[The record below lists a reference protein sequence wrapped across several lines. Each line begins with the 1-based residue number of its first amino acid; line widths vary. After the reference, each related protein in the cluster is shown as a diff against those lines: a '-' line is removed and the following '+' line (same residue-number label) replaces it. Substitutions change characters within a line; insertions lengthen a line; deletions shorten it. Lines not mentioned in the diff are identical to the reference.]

1 MDLWKSALT
10 RPRYENLRA
19 SMAVV
24 AMNTLTEQRTQ
35 ILDKVAAIVERR
47 LYDSTLKNLWST
59 LVRERYQD
67 ILLSPDD
74 ETLEQR
80 INNLLQ
86 QLGVSHVGFFHERKP
101 RAEAKL
107 AIAATFY
114 AYGGDSGPQWVFQDV
129 HPGGAAHQ
137 AGVQPGDFL
146 LQVADSPV
154 MPPNLPTFA
163 LGTDV
168 PVQIETRAGR
178 RVHAQIRVPQSKSK
192 QRPLVELQPVS
203 WTKLDEETGYLKVAM
218 FPGVIGVDLARE
230 LDQAIQALACQRL
243 VIDLRG
249 NSGGGI
255 GSLRLMSY
263 LTPGRVK
270 VGYSVSRQLL
280 AQDNFDPATLPRFQR
295 IPRSKGELYLRLPL
309 MAWRARKKSV
319 LVATEGLGVQPFQGR
334 VALLI
339 NEHSASSSEMVA
351 AFASE
356 NKLATLV
363 GTKTPG
369 RLTGASSF
377 PVGHGYRVALPV
389 SAYRT
394 WQGTTVEGQGV
405 APNVQV
411 PFSVEA
417 IRQGR
422 DVQLEA
428 ALQAVRSA

>member
-1 MDLWKSALT
+1 
-10 RPRYENLRA
+10 
-19 SMAVV
+19 MAV
-24 AMNTLTEQRTQ
+24 MSTLTEQQRTQ

-47 LYDSTLKNLWST
+47 LYDSTLKDLWRT
-59 LVRERYQD
+59 LVREQYQD
-67 ILLSPDD
+67 ILLSPNDD
-74 ETLEQR
+74 IFEQKV
-80 INNLLQ
+80 NGLLQ
-86 QLGVSHVGFFHERKP
+86 QLNVSHVGFFHERKP
-101 RAEAKL
+101 RAGAKL
-107 AIAATFY
+107 AIAATFH
-114 AYGGDSGPQWVFQDV
+114 AYSGDNGPQWVFQDI

-146 LQVADSPV
+146 LQVADCPV

-168 PVQIETRAGR
+168 PVEIETRAGR
-178 RVHAQIRVPQSKSK
+178 RVRTQIRVPQSKTK
-192 QRPLVELQPVS
+192 KRPLVELKPVS
-203 WTKLDEETGYLKVAM
+203 WTKLDAETGYLKVSM

-230 LDQAIQALACQRL
+230 LDQAIQELACRRL

-280 AQDNFDPATLPRFQR
+280 AQNNFDPATLPCFQR

-309 MAWRARKKSV
+309 MAWRARKRSV
-319 LVATEGLGVQPFQGR
+319 LVATEGLGIQPFQGR

-351 AFASE
+351 AFAAE
-356 NKLATLV
+356 NKLAVLV

-377 PVGHGYRVALPV
+377 PVGYGYRVALPV

-394 WQGTTVEGQGV
+394 WQGTTVEGEGV
-405 APNVQV
+405 TPNMLV

-428 ALQAVRSA
+428 ALQTVRSA

>member
-1 MDLWKSALT
+1 
-10 RPRYENLRA
+10 
-19 SMAVV
+19 MAVIV
-24 AMNTLTEQRTQ
+24 MNTLTEQQRTQ
-35 ILDKVAAIVERR
+35 ILDKIAAIAEQR
-47 LYDSTLKNLWST
+47 LYDPALKDLWRA
-59 LVRERYQD
+59 LVPKWYQNIIKSRD
-67 ILLSPDD
+67 N
-74 ETLEQR
+74 EVFEQSV
-80 INNLLQ
+80 NNLLQ

-101 RAEAKL
+101 RAGAKL

-114 AYGGDSGPQWVFQDV
+114 AYGGDNGPQWVFQDV

-146 LQVADSPV
+146 LQIADHPV

-168 PVQIETRAGR
+168 PVEIETRAGR
-178 RVHAQIRVPQSKSK
+178 RVRAQIRVPHSKTK
-192 QRPLVELQPVS
+192 RRPLVEVQPVS

-218 FPGVIGVDLARE
+218 FPGVIGVDLARQ
-230 LDQAIQALACQRL
+230 LDQAVHELACRRL

-263 LTPGRVK
+263 LTPNRVK

-280 AQDNFDPATLPRFQR
+280 AQDNFDPATLPCFQR
-295 IPRSKGELYLRLPL
+295 IPHSKGELYLRLPL
-309 MAWRARKKSV
+309 MAWRARKRSV
-319 LVATEGLGVQPFQGR
+319 LVATEGLGIQPFQGR

-351 AFASE
+351 AFAAE
-356 NKLATLV
+356 NKLAILV

-377 PVGHGYRVALPV
+377 PVGYGYRVALPV

-405 APNVQV
+405 TPNMLV

-422 DVQLEA
+422 DVQLQA
-428 ALQAVRSA
+428 ALQAVRSS

>member
-1 MDLWKSALT
+1 
-10 RPRYENLRA
+10 
-19 SMAVV
+19 MAVI
-24 AMNTLTEQRTQ
+24 AMNTLTEQQRTQ
-35 ILDKVAAIVERR
+35 VLDKLAAIVEQR
-47 LYDSTLKNLWST
+47 LYDLTLKGLWGT
-59 LVRERYQD
+59 LIREQQQH
-67 ILLSPDD
+67 ILRSSDD
-74 ETLEQR
+74 EIFEQR

-86 QLGVSHVGFFHERKP
+86 QLGVSHVGFFHEAKP
-101 RAEAKL
+101 RAGAKL
-107 AIAATFY
+107 AIAATFHTY
-114 AYGGDSGPQWVFQDV
+114 PGDHGPQWVFQDV
-129 HPGGAAHQ
+129 HPGGAAHK
-137 AGVQPGDFL
+137 AGVQPGDVL
-146 LQVADSPV
+146 LQVADRPV
-154 MPPNLPTFA
+154 TPPDLPTFA
-163 LGTDV
+163 LGTEV
-168 PVQIETRAGR
+168 PVEIETRAGR
-178 RVHAQIRVPQSKSK
+178 RVQTQIRVPQSKTK
-192 QRPLVELQPVS
+192 KRPLIELQPVS
-203 WTKLDEETGYLKVAM
+203 WTKLEEETGYLKVSM

-230 LDQAIQALACQRL
+230 LDQAIQELACRRL

-263 LTPGRVK
+263 LTPGRLK

-280 AQDNFDPATLPRFQR
+280 AQDNFDPATLPCFQR

-309 MAWRARKKSV
+309 MAWRARKRSV
-319 LVATEGLGVQPFQGR
+319 LVATEGLGTQPFQGR

-351 AFASE
+351 AFAAE

-394 WQGTTVEGQGV
+394 WQGATVEGQGIV
-405 APNVQV
+405 PHLEI

-422 DVQLEA
+422 DVQLET
-428 ALQAVRSA
+428 ALQAVRSM

>member
-1 MDLWKSALT
+1 MS
-10 RPRYENLRA
+10 
-19 SMAVV
+19 
-24 AMNTLTEQRTQ
+24 TLTEQQRTQ
-35 ILDKVAAIVERR
+35 ILDKIAAIVERR
-47 LYDSTLKNLWST
+47 LYDSTLKNLWRI
-59 LVRERYQD
+59 LVRKRYQD

-74 ETLEQR
+74 ETFEQR
-80 INNLLQ
+80 VNDLLQ
-86 QLGVSHVGFFHERKP
+86 QLGVSHIGFFHEAKP
-101 RAEAKL
+101 RAGAKL

-114 AYGGDSGPQWVFQDV
+114 AYCGNGRPQWVFQDV

-137 AGVQPGDFL
+137 VGVQPGDFL
-146 LQVADSPV
+146 PQVADCPV
-154 MPPNLPTFA
+154 MPPTLPTFA

-168 PVQIETRAGR
+168 PMEIETRAGR
-178 RVHAQIRVPQSKSK
+178 RVRAQIQVPQSKTK
-192 QRPLVELQPVS
+192 QRPLVELKPVS

-230 LDQAIQALACQRL
+230 LDQAIKGLACRRL

-263 LTPGRVK
+263 LTPNRVE
-270 VGYSVSRQLL
+270 VGYSISRQLL
-280 AQDNFDPATLPRFQR
+280 AQDNFDPATLPCFQR
-295 IPRSKGELYLRLPL
+295 IPRSKGELYFRLPL
-309 MAWRARKKSV
+309 MTWRARKRSV

-339 NEHSASSSEMVA
+339 NEHSVSSSEMVA
-351 AFASE
+351 AFAAE

-394 WQGTTVEGQGV
+394 CT
-405 APNVQV
+405 
-411 PFSVEA
+411 
-417 IRQGR
+417 R
-422 DVQLEA
+422 DARPSHTESRRRA
-428 ALQAVRSA
+428 AGARLCHHPAFAANLP